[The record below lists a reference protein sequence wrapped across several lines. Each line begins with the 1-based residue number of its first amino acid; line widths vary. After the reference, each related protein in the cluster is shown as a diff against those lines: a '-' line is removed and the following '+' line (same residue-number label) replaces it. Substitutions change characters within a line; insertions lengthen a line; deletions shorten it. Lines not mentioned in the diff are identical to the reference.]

1 MNTNLTRRGFVASA
15 GLALFGLAA
24 CSSSNGSS
32 STSSSASADTS
43 TSANSS
49 LNLVTEGKLTSVSDM
64 ANPPFSYYDTG

>member
-64 ANPPFSYYDTG
+64 